1 VVCSLMCR
9 GAVLDY
15 TSLEDFEVR
24 ALFPLQ
30 KKYARRKHNARAT
43 KKLFDRYQHLQ
54 VHGIRFGVYLYFS
67 KKIKYCKGKK
77 VAGYKLIVK
86 KVNNHA
92 YNPIGS
98 GLSISSDSSSSTG
111 TFGSTVPEAIQEE
124 ERTEEVVPEEVQE
137 TVETG
142 VEVNIGIEQG
152 TRPTIHR
159 YDAREIGELVLYE
172 LETQYN
178 QVPVPSFIDIN
189 LHFDTALL
197 EINRDSEEEESGYGT
212 QPGYTGYESEGSD
225 GSEPLGSAAPAA

>member
-1 VVCSLMCR
+1 MCR

-67 KKIKYCKGKK
+67 KKIKYCKGRK
-77 VAGYKLIVK
+77 VTGYKLIVK

-98 GLSISSDSSSSTG
+98 GLSISSESSSSTG
-111 TFGSTVPEAIQEE
+111 TFGSTVPESVQEE
-124 ERTEEVVPEEVQE
+124 NTEVVVPEEV
-137 TVETG
+137 TGAVEQTG
-142 VEVNIGIEQG
+142 VEVNIGIEPG
-152 TRPTIHR
+152 TQPTIHR
-159 YDAREIGELVLYE
+159 YNAREIGELVLYE

-189 LHFDTALL
+189 LHFDTELL
-197 EINRDSEEEESGYGT
+197 EFNQDSEEEESGYGT
-212 QPGYTGYESEGSD
+212 QPENTGYESEGSD
-225 GSEPLGSAAPAA
+225 GSGPLGSAAPAA